1 MLSRPRIAIALIAI
15 VAATAIVLAQSPA
28 DRVPFSIPVEH
39 IHSMGANCKGELTI
53 DKWLFSYRSSDK
65 PEDNRDWKMTELKA
79 AESKKPDEL
88 ILRTRES
95 GAKTLGQDKNYKFK
109 VPGGMDKAVVDYM
122 NDRIN

>member
-1 MLSRPRIAIALIAI
+1 MTLRTRFALLAIFSTTLAS
-15 VAATAIVLAQSPA
+15 VAPAQSPA
-28 DRVPFSIPVEH
+28 DRVPFTFAVEH
-39 IHSMGANCKGELTI
+39 LHGMGSCKGELTI
-53 DKWLFSYRSSDK
+53 DKWLFTYESSDR
-65 PEDNRDWKMTELKA
+65 PEDSREWKMTELKA

-109 VPGGMDKAVVDYM
+109 VPGGIDKAVVDYM